1 MYIPEIYIYIY
12 IANGY
17 CHFGSSHFGSRL
29 LVARPI
35 NHWAILFISRSRD
48 VYFSLQWH
56 VQKFGNLHISCVGFA
71 RRHAAKMQLP
81 VVKEHLTKALCLL
94 TSNSNETILSATP
107 SLIKPSTP
115 STASQMA
122 SLRTDLSAPLVAAV
136 HQTCSVAVS
145 DAVSG
150 LVGQLNALLAHS
162 DSMSHRIAQVEQ
174 RLAKQGAPLVWTAL

>member
-1 MYIPEIYIYIY
+1 MACAEIWK
-12 IANGY
+12 
-17 CHFGSSHFGSRL
+17 
-29 LVARPI
+29 LV
-35 NHWAILFISRSRD
+35 
-48 VYFSLQWH
+48 
-56 VQKFGNLHISCVGFA
+56 SCVGFS

-94 TSNSNETILSATP
+94 TSNSNETILWATP
-107 SLIKPSTP
+107 SSIKSSTP

-122 SLRTDLSAPLVAAV
+122 SLRTDLSAPLVAVV

-145 DAVSG
+145 DAVNG

-174 RLAKQGAPLVWTAL
+174 RLAKQGAALGLDSVLTRQRKCSSTRPARVCEVQVTLTS

>member
-1 MYIPEIYIYIY
+1 
-12 IANGY
+12 
-17 CHFGSSHFGSRL
+17 
-29 LVARPI
+29 
-35 NHWAILFISRSRD
+35 
-48 VYFSLQWH
+48 
-56 VQKFGNLHISCVGFA
+56 
-71 RRHAAKMQLP
+71 MQLP

-174 RLAKQGAPLVWTAL
+174 RLAKQGAALGLDSVLTKTEEMLLDTPGPSL